1 MHMSDKKLRKELA
14 QKHKQLAE
22 LQEET
27 ANLEDLLPEKDTKFP
42 VQRGY
47 SVIYGGAFKEI
58 IEQLSK
64 GEIKVLWCVKE
75 KFDKYPATKTQKTEV
90 SFTAESICDSLAQ
103 EGTPMNPDTVR
114 KALKKLIDV
123 NFIQPMSA
131 SSKSGKRSTYRMN
144 PFIASGMYAEPLGK
158 LQNEWKM
165 LFPKQ

>member
-1 MHMSDKKLRKELA
+1 MHMSENELRKELA

-27 ANLEDLLPEKDTKFP
+27 ANLEDLLPEKDTKYP

-47 SVIYGGAFKEI
+47 SVIYGGTFKEI

-90 SFTAESICDSLAQ
+90 SFTAESIHDQLKEAGKQLSLD
-103 EGTPMNPDTVR
+103 NVR
-114 KALKKLIDV
+114 KALKKLVDV
-123 NFIQPMSA
+123 GFIRPMST
-131 SSKSGKRSTYRMN
+131 SSKGGKRSTYRMN

-158 LQNEWKM
+158 LQKEWKE
-165 LFPKQ
+165 LFP

>member
-1 MHMSDKKLRKELA
+1 MHMSEKELRKELA

-27 ANLEDLLPEKDTKFP
+27 ANLEDLLPEKDTKHP
-42 VQRGY
+42 AQRDY
-47 SVIYGGAFKEI
+47 SVIYGNAFKEI

-75 KFDKYPATKTQKTEV
+75 KFDKHPAEKKHKTEV
-90 SFTAESICDSLAQ
+90 SITTSSICDSLAQ

-114 KALKKLIDV
+114 KALKKLVDI

-158 LQNEWKM
+158 LQNEWKV
-165 LFPKQ
+165 LFP